1 MYIGIC
7 FSQMPN
13 ELKSILNYL
22 LAYCHVNK
30 EPDNRALQL
39 PARLYGYHCEQKTPH
54 SEQDEDYG
62 DEDQLHF
69 NFLDGVRHSGGKDGL
84 IGLKL
89 DVCV

>member
-1 MYIGIC
+1 M
-7 FSQMPN
+7 
-13 ELKSILNYL
+13 
-22 LAYCHVNK
+22 NK

-39 PARLYGYHCEQKTPH
+39 LACLYGYHCEQKTPY

-69 NFLDGVRHSGGKDGL
+69 NFLNGVRHSGGKDSL

-89 DVCV
+89 DECI

>member
-1 MYIGIC
+1 M
-7 FSQMPN
+7 N
-13 ELKSILNYL
+13 E
-22 LAYCHVNK
+22 

-54 SEQDEDYG
+54 SEQEEDYG

-69 NFLDGVRHSGGKDGL
+69 NFLNSVRHSGGKDGL

-89 DVCV
+89 DEREREREREREVGERKREKGGRERIA